1 MPVFVPNVETDPQGH
16 IARFRLI
23 DEHGRH
29 LGANRVQ
36 LRDHPASMWEG
47 LLDTRAHVQR
57 YAGVL
62 RFEGQTQPANDKQLQ
77 ERLGVFLG
85 EKVLGSD
92 IWNRLAQGRQNRTLL
107 VRLPDPEADLLV
119 VHCSS
124 NVVSEPA
131 A

>member
-1 MPVFVPNVETDPQGH
+1 
-16 IARFRLI
+16 
-23 DEHGRH
+23 
-29 LGANRVQ
+29 
-36 LRDHPASMWEG
+36 MWEG
-47 LLDTRAHVQR
+47 PFDTRAHVQP

-107 VRLPDPEADLLV
+107 VHLPDPEADLLV
-119 VHCSS
+119 VHCS
-124 NVVSEPA
+124 
-131 A
+131 